1 MLTFIANQH
10 FMKHQPTIKNKPLSS
25 TSKKAGQPPGTLI
38 YTGIKTSEKIEV
50 TVFDYSSDTFEE
62 HTITDIQELVKF
74 KNTTTSSWINIS
86 GLHETKLIE
95 KVGECFELDTLL
107 LEDVLN
113 TNHRPKVDFFENHLF
128 FTFKMIGIH
137 SNQKNIEYEQ
147 ISFIL
152 GNGWLITFQERNGDI
167 YNNIRERLRNK
178 IGKLRDLGIEYL
190 FYRMIDTTVDYYFY
204 VSDFLSE
211 EIQEMENRVLHQFDS
226 KQLEEIQLLKK
237 EINKLKRSIIPTKE
251 AISLLEKD
259 SESFLKKQTKRFLK
273 DVHEHIIHLNDAVD
287 LQRDNISSVMESYQ
301 FGVNNKTNNVMQ
313 LLTIISTIFIPL
325 TFIAG
330 VYGMNFE
337 NMPELS
343 WKYSYFVIWG
353 LMLLIFILMLIYFK
367 RKKWL

>member
-1 MLTFIANQH
+1 MAKIQKTVKKNTS
-10 FMKHQPTIKNKPLSS
+10 PTA
-25 TSKKAGQPPGTLI
+25 KKAGQPPGTLI
-38 YTGIKTSEKIEV
+38 YTGKKTSEKVIV
-50 TVFDYSSDTFEE
+50 TVYDYTSDTFEE
-62 HTITDIQELVKF
+62 QEITQLDDLAKF
-74 KNTTTSSWINIS
+74 KNNTSNTWINIS
-86 GLHETKLIE
+86 GLHETTLIE
-95 KVGECFELDTLL
+95 KIGTYFNLDSML

-113 TNHRPKVDFFENHLF
+113 TNHRPKVDFFEGHLF
-128 FTFKMIGIH
+128 FTLKMIGIH
-137 SNQKNIEYEQ
+137 SNQKDIDYEQ
-147 ISFIL
+147 VSFVL
-152 GNGWLITFQERNGDI
+152 GDGWLITFQERNGDI
-167 YNNIRERLRNK
+167 YNNIRERLKNK
-178 IGKLRDLGIEYL
+178 VGKLRDLGVEYL
-190 FYRMIDTTVDYYFY
+190 FYRLTDTTVDYYFY

>member
-1 MLTFIANQH
+1 MAKIQ
-10 FMKHQPTIKNKPLSS
+10 KPTKNTTSS
-25 TSKKAGQPPGTLI
+25 TAKKAGQPPGTLI
-38 YTGIKTSEKIEV
+38 YTGKKTTEKVIV
-50 TVFDYSSDTFEE
+50 KVYDYTNDTFEE
-62 HTITDIQELVKF
+62 QEITQLDDLAKF
-74 KNTTTSSWINIS
+74 KNNTSNTWINIS
-86 GLHETKLIE
+86 GLHETALIE
-95 KVGECFELDTLL
+95 KVGACFNLDAML

-113 TNHRPKVDFFENHLF
+113 TNHRPKVDFFEDHLF
-128 FTFKMIGIH
+128 FTLKMIGIH
-137 SNQKNIEYEQ
+137 SNQKDIDYEQ
-147 ISFIL
+147 VSFVL

-167 YNNIRERLRNK
+167 YNNIRERLKNK
-178 IGKLRDLGIEYL
+178 VGKLRDLGVEYL
-190 FYRMIDTTVDYYFY
+190 FYRLIDTTVDYYFY

-211 EIQEMENRVLHQFDS
+211 EIQEMENKVLHEFDS
-226 KQLEEIQLLKK
+226 KLLEDIQLLKK
-237 EINKLKRSIIPTKE
+237 EVNKLKRSIIPTKD

-273 DVHEHIIHLNDAVD
+273 DVNEHIIHLNDAVD

-353 LMLLIFILMLIYFK
+353 LMLLIFIVMLIYFK

>member
-1 MLTFIANQH
+1 MAKNQ
-10 FMKHQPTIKNKPLSS
+10 KPVNKT
-25 TSKKAGQPPGTLI
+25 TSYTAKKAGQPPGTLI
-38 YTGIKTSEKIEV
+38 YTGKKTTEKIIV
-50 TVFDYSSDTFEE
+50 TVYDYTNDTFEE
-62 HTITDIQELVKF
+62 QEITQLDDLAKF
-74 KNTTTSSWINIS
+74 KNNTSNTWINIS
-86 GLHETKLIE
+86 GLHETTLIE
-95 KVGECFELDTLL
+95 KVGTCFNLDAML

-113 TNHRPKVDFFENHLF
+113 TNHRPKVDFFEGHLF
-128 FTFKMIGIH
+128 FTLKMIGIH
-137 SNQKNIEYEQ
+137 TNQKDIDYEQ
-147 ISFIL
+147 VSFVL
-152 GNGWLITFQERNGDI
+152 GDGWLLTFQERNGDV
-167 YNNIRERLRNK
+167 YNNIRERLKNK
-178 IGKLRDLGIEYL
+178 VGKLRDLGVEYL
-190 FYRMIDTTVDYYFY
+190 FYRLIDTTVDYYFY

-211 EIQEMENRVLHQFDS
+211 EIQEMENKVLHEFDS
-226 KQLEEIQLLKK
+226 KLLEDIQLLKK
-237 EINKLKRSIIPTKE
+237 EVNKLKRIIIPTKE

-273 DVHEHIIHLNDAVD
+273 DVHEHIVHLNDAVD

-353 LMLLIFILMLIYFK
+353 LMLFIFIIMLIYFK